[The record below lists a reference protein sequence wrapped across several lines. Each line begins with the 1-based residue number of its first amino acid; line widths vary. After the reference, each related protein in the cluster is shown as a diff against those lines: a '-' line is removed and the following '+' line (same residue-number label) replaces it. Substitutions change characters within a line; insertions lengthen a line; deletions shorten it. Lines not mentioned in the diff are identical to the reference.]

1 MITIE
6 QRIEEINLRVSALEE
21 IMEEMHGYVQI
32 LLSRGR

>member
-21 IMEEMHGYVQI
+21 IMEETQGYVQI

>member
-6 QRIEEINLRVSALEE
+6 QRIEEINLKASTLEE
-21 IMEEMHGYVQI
+21 IMEEMQGYVQI

>member
-6 QRIEEINLRVSALEE
+6 QRIEEINLKVSALEE
-21 IMEEMHGYVQI
+21 IMEEMQGYVQI

>member
-21 IMEEMHGYVQI
+21 IMEEMQGYVQI

>member
-6 QRIEEINLRVSALEE
+6 QRVEEINLRVSALEE
-21 IMEEMHGYVQI
+21 IMEEMQGYVQI